1 MAVTEFDAAI
11 FFDNDQGY
19 LDDAKMKCPG
29 VTRVK
34 VNGDAGIRNQSLI
47 KPGPLKTLTDSLVD
61 PYLMSSKNNTY
72 VSLLLHLNQDAK
84 YDPDAGIN
92 EADIQKYKEWA
103 SATEGNRILLLD
115 WDQTLT
121 QFDGMELLDE
131 MSKINANY
139 LRSVFVKPRDAA
151 IFYLGGKARFAMIT
165 EWLKDV
171 AKSGVRIGI
180 LTNNGG
186 CRDSIFQQ
194 IVAEIVPKG
203 SYEMMCAR
211 FAPNNGDK
219 GKILATDPRFAR
231 LCPKSGGKRRR
242 QTKRRKSRKH
252 RK

>member
-1 MAVTEFDAAI
+1 MAEAEAEFDAAI

-19 LDDAKMKCPG
+19 LDDAKAKCPG
-29 VTRVK
+29 VSRVK
-34 VNGDAGIRNQSLI
+34 VNGDPGIRNQSLI
-47 KPGPLKTLTDSLVD
+47 KPGPLKTLTDSLNGE
-61 PYLMSSKNNTY
+61 NNTY
-72 VSLLLHLNQDAK
+72 VSLLLYLNQDAK

-92 EADIQKYKEWA
+92 EADIQKYNEWA
-103 SATEGNRILLLD
+103 SATKGNRILLLD

-131 MSKINANY
+131 MSRINANY
-139 LRSVFVKPRDAA
+139 LRSVLVKPRDAA
-151 IFYLGGKARFAMIT
+151 IFYLGGKPRFTMIT

-194 IVAEIVPKG
+194 IVAEIVPEG

-231 LCPKSGGKRRR
+231 LCPQAGGRRKTRRR
-242 QTKRRKSRKH
+242 KSRKSRKH

>member
-1 MAVTEFDAAI
+1 MAEFDAAI

-19 LDDAKMKCPG
+19 LDDAKTKCPG

-34 VNGDAGIRNQSLI
+34 VNGDPGIRNQSLI
-47 KPGPLKTLTDSLVD
+47 KPGPLKTLTDSLFD
-61 PYLMSSKNNTY
+61 PYLTHGENNTY
-72 VSLLLHLNQDAK
+72 VSLLLYLKQDAK

-103 SATEGNRILLLD
+103 SDTNGNRILLLD

-139 LRSVFVKPRDAA
+139 LRNVLVKPRDAA
-151 IFYLGGKARFAMIT
+151 IFYLGGKPRFTMIT

-186 CRDSIFQQ
+186 CRDGIFQQ

-231 LCPKSGGKRRR
+231 LCPKSGGRRKTR
-242 QTKRRKSRKH
+242 RRKSRKSHKH